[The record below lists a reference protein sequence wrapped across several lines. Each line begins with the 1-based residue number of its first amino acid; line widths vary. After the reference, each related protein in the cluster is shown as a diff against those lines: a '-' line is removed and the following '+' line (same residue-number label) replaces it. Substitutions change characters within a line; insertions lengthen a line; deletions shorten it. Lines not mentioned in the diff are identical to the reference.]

1 MNAGLALIVRRE
13 LKTVP
18 KLMFAFVLVALMISA
33 AYAPSVLPTLLWSDP
48 TGAIDIALSANGQ
61 YVAAIV
67 TDQVRFY
74 GRSSSTPIWTGLIQD
89 SLLGVAI
96 SADGNSVAASG
107 FGGVYFWAN
116 ARSLTGSTNPA
127 TWTSGV
133 LGGPISRKC
142 LAISGDGN
150 YVLAGGTGPNVFYW
164 AGAKTKSGTNTP
176 TTWRTFVGGQVEA
189 VDISSDG
196 NYVAVAYNVAV
207 GVNSVAYWKGATTLS
222 GNNQAYA
229 WHSTEPTG
237 VVNSVAVS
245 DDGNFVAA
253 ASYNGAV
260 LYWAN
265 AKTLSDNPPSTW
277 SSAVNSFWDLAM
289 SSDGNSVIAGAVSPN
304 MGVYFW
310 GGATGRTGA
319 SQSPSWTHVTAGDVL
334 RVVIDSAGDYMA
346 ALNDVTGPPRVY
358 FFDGVGNLKWTYD
371 PDNSGFGLSIS
382 GDGGT
387 LAVGTL
393 PPITSYLF
401 ETGFSTVIPPIRAI
415 PDDYRDCPRAT
426 LSDSEL
432 NA

>member
-1 MNAGLALIVRRE
+1 MEVGLALIVRRE

-33 AYAPSVLPTLLWSDP
+33 AYAPSVPPTLLWSDP

-74 GRSSSTPIWTGLIQD
+74 GRSSSTPIWTESIQD
-89 SLLGVAI
+89 FLQTVVI

-107 FGGVYFWAN
+107 IGVVYFWAN

-127 TWTSGV
+127 TWTSAS

-164 AGAKTKSGTNTP
+164 AGAKTKSGANTP
-176 TTWRTFVGGQVEA
+176 TTWRTDIGGRVEA

-196 NYVAVAYNVAV
+196 NYVAVAYNSGV

-229 WHSTEPTG
+229 WHSAEPTG
-237 VVNSVAVS
+237 VVNSVVVS
-245 DDGNFVAA
+245 DDGNYVAA

-265 AKTLSDNPPSTW
+265 AKTLSDNPLSTW
-277 SSAVNSFWDLAM
+277 SSAVNYFEDLAM

-319 SQSPSWTHVTAGDVL
+319 SQSPSWTHVTAGEVL

-346 ALNDVTGPPRVY
+346 ALNDILGPPRVY
-358 FFDGVGNLKWTYD
+358 FFDSVGNLKWTFD
-371 PDNSGFGLSIS
+371 PDDSGFGLSIS

-387 LAVGTL
+387 LAVGTQ

-415 PDDYRDCPRAT
+415 PDGYRDCPRAT
-426 LSDSEL
+426 LSDS
-432 NA
+432 N